1 MRVLAEI
8 GARGVDGQRP
18 VTLVRLVSQ
27 AERCRALP
35 HSVLESASTG
45 SERRVGRVF
54 AGVRGRD
61 V

>member
-27 AERCRALP
+27 AEPKKKYFTFA
-35 HSVLESASTG
+35 VLKDMLNHLLENT
-45 SERRVGRVF
+45 F
-54 AGVRGRD
+54 KKLYFLYFC
-61 V
+61 

>member
-27 AERCRALP
+27 AEIYRTD
-35 HSVLESASTG
+35 TG
-45 SERRVGRVF
+45 SRVL
-54 AGVRGRD
+54 
-61 V
+61 